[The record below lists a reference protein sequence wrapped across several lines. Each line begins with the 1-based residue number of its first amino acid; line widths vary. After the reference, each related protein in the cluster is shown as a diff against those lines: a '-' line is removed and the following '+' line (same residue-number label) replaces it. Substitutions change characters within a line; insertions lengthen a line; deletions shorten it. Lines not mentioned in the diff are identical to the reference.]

1 MRDQQMGIGKDADRL
16 WGSPSRPNTYGR
28 GACVRRQSI
37 AIRAIITVTQL
48 SVESFLSAFFFF
60 WIDLHCVRF
69 RWRLACWTRCHRL
82 ARGQK
87 P

>member
-1 MRDQQMGIGKDADRL
+1 MGFSDQTEYVRTRRVRAPPINRNPRDDH
-16 WGSPSRPNTYGR
+16 SHTE
-28 GACVRRQSI
+28 
-37 AIRAIITVTQL
+37 L

-69 RWRLACWTRCHRL
+69 PWRLACWTRCHRL